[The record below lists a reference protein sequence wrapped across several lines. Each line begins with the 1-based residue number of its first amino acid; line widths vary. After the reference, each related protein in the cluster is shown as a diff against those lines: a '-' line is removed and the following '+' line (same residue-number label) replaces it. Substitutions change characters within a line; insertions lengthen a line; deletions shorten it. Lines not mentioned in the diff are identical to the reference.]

1 MNEEPAYA
9 LRVLDWN
16 EAGSRAMP
24 LRMAVF
30 VVEQGVPVELER
42 DEFDPVSHHALA
54 ETAAGEVIATGRLL
68 PDGHVGRMAVA
79 AAWRG
84 RGVGGAVLE
93 ALVAEAGARGM
104 ESVVLNAQTHA
115 LGFYR
120 AHGFVEEG
128 EEFMEAG
135 IPHRTMRRRV
145 ETAR

>member
-1 MNEEPAYA
+1 
-9 LRVLDWN
+9 
-16 EAGSRAMP
+16 
-24 LRMAVF
+24 
-30 VVEQGVPVELER
+30 
-42 DEFDPVSHHALA
+42 VSHHALA

-93 ALVAEAGARGM
+93 ALVAEAGARAM
-104 ESVVLNAQTHA
+104 ESVLLNAQTHA

-135 IPHRTMRRRV
+135 IPHRTMRRRL